1 MKRLKSNSYG
11 WIFSI
16 LLSFFTLSAWTQ
28 SSVGG
33 SYDEEEEKN
42 AASLE
47 VNFKSASSEWD
58 INDSLQAIPF
68 YDDYCMWDT
77 RTIHG
82 YGYNLTN
89 MEDTV
94 NLVLR
99 YDSCDYSTPWLGRI
113 TSQFGERGAR
123 YHYGIDVKLYNG
135 DPVSAAFEGMVRI
148 SKYSRSYGNVVV
160 VRHQNGLETLYA
172 HLSARKVKSGDYVQ
186 AGEVIGLGGN
196 TGRSTGSHLHFECRY
211 KGEPIHP
218 EDLIDWETGELVTD
232 TLQLNQEHFAY
243 LKEARAKKY
252 HRIRSGDTLSAI
264 ARRYGTSVGTLC
276 RLNHISRNKIL
287 RIGQSVRYR

>member
-1 MKRLKSNSYG
+1 MSNSLKYFKG
-11 WIFSI
+11 LLTILCCASI
-16 LLSFFTLSAWTQ
+16 GLGFGQEST
-28 SSVGG
+28 GG
-33 SYDEEEEKN
+33 SYDEVDEKK
-42 AASLE
+42 AADLE
-47 VNFKSASSEWD
+47 LTFEAAEAAWD

-77 RTIHG
+77 KTIHG
-82 YGYNLTN
+82 YEYDLTK
-89 MEDTV
+89 MKDTV
-94 NLVLR
+94 DLVLR

-113 TSQFGERGAR
+113 TSPFGERGAR
-123 YHYGIDVKLYNG
+123 YHYGIDVKLYKG
-135 DPVSAAFEGMVRI
+135 DPVKSAFEGMVRI

-186 AGEVIGLGGN
+186 SGDVIGLGGN

-218 EDLIDWETGELVTD
+218 EDVIDWQTGALKHDV
-232 TLQLNQEHFAY
+232 LKLNQEHFAY

-276 RLNHISRNKIL
+276 RLNGISSNKIL
-287 RIGQSVRYR
+287 RIGQSIRYR